1 MYERRRSPF
10 PLIQE
15 ETKGAEVP
23 RSGDPAEG
31 EKGRV
36 AGWLLQTITEGGWYP
51 PAPRMFHRIL
61 KAD

>member
-1 MYERRRSPF
+1 MCERRKSPF

-31 EKGRV
+31 EGCGVAAANHHGGRLV
-36 AGWLLQTITEGGWYP
+36 
-51 PAPRMFHRIL
+51 PATPRMFHKIL